1 MNKKRPGYL
10 SNLMIFFCS
19 ILSISSNSLNSFL
32 ETQPQLMLTGPI
44 GGFPAGAAPGPTTNS
59 FGSAMP
65 TNYQGYSM

>member
-1 MNKKRPGYL
+1 MIRINESMQFRCTKL
-10 SNLMIFFCS
+10 LLDHHFNL
-19 ILSISSNSLNSFL
+19 L

>member
-1 MNKKRPGYL
+1 MHKYQKYSYNAL
-10 SNLMIFFCS
+10 IMFI
-19 ILSISSNSLNSFL
+19 

-44 GGFPAGAAPGPTTNS
+44 GGFPAGAAQGPTANS

>member
-1 MNKKRPGYL
+1 MDVLPN
-10 SNLMIFFCS
+10 SNIIVNS
-19 ILSISSNSLNSFL
+19 IL